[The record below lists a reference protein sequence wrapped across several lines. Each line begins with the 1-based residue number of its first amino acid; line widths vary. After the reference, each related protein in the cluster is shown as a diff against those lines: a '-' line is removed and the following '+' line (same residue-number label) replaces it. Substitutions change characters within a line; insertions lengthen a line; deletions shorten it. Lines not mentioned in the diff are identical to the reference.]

1 MTPSF
6 ARVFADARALWRS
19 ERELLVRLAGVFFF
33 LPLLGIVLLL
43 AAGDFGRDL
52 APEQFS
58 EALFAFHAANFLP
71 MLLASAALDFGTF
84 AVLNLF
90 LQGGGRT
97 LGGVLGV
104 TLRRFLL
111 YLAISIAANALF
123 TIGFSLLVLPGL
135 FVFARTWLAGPAY
148 AAAPERGPFAAFA
161 EGWRRS
167 AGWTWLVILGA
178 ATAVLVPALFAA
190 MIVGGLLAGLGV
202 IAGITQVAT
211 VAAHLTAAAF
221 GALAWTWLAVLRVAF
236 YRATDA
242 SSGT

>member
-6 ARVFADARALWRS
+6 ARVFADAAGLWRS
-19 ERELLVRLAGVFFF
+19 ERELLIRLAGVFFF

-52 APEQFS
+52 EPEQFR
-58 EALFAFHAANFLP
+58 EALLAFQTANFLP
-71 MLLASAALDFGTF
+71 MLLASTVLDFGTF

-97 LGGVLGV
+97 LGDVLGM
-104 TLRRFLL
+104 TLRRFVL
-111 YLAISIAANALF
+111 YLAISIATNALF
-123 TIGFSLLVLPGL
+123 TLGLSLLVLPGL

-161 EGWRRS
+161 AGWRRS
-167 AGWTWLVILGA
+167 AGWTWLLILA
-178 ATAVLVPALFAA
+178 AAAAVLVPTLFAA
-190 MIVGGLLAGLGV
+190 MIAGGLFAALGV
-202 IAGITQVAT
+202 AAGIAPAATIVAHL
-211 VAAHLTAAAF
+211 VAAAL
-221 GALAWTWLAVLRVAF
+221 GALAWAWLAVLRVAF